1 MLGDLAALT
10 PPAVVGV
17 AFLIGLGIFL
27 RHRHALGRGLVGF
40 RLVLR
45 LVHRRFKGD
54 GAIDLRLADDSQ
66 EPKA

>member
-27 RHRHALGRGLVGF
+27 RHSWAQQESAE
-40 RLVLR
+40 
-45 LVHRRFKGD
+45 D
-54 GAIDLRLADDSQ
+54 EQPDDISDDSGIPHT
-66 EPKA
+66 ERSGSATSSDPGAS